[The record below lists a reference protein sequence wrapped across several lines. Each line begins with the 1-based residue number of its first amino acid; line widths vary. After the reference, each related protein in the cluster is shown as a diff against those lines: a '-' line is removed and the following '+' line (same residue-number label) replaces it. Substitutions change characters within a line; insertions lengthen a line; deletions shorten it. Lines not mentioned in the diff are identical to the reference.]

1 MKMNK
6 EQFLKTEFGGELEST
21 ITAWDDALSRNRED
35 KEVLRT
41 LAWCQAQ
48 WEVYQMAIKHFYG
61 VEYHFTRTDEYYGLC
76 TEDESDWLMR
86 VKRVKLF
93 QMETVFSRQRV
104 TRRGIR
110 IDGVEYWDDD
120 FVHLNLGRM
129 IIAEC
134 TPWCIR
140 VYTEAG
146 TLLHVFYRKQEESWK
161 YENTTEV
168 MQEAIRRTRE
178 MQRIAREY
186 KSNIPDQP
194 ETDVMGLVL
203 GRAAELGKITL

>member
-48 WEVYQMAIKHFYG
+48 WEVYRMAIKHFYG

-93 QMETVFSRQRV
+93 QMKTMFSRQRV

-120 FVHLNLGRM
+120 FVHLNLGKTV
-129 IIAEC
+129 IAEC
-134 TPWCIR
+134 TPWCTRQQELPSIYSKDKALPAFFSICF
-140 VYTEAG
+140 VFEG
-146 TLLHVFYRKQEESWK
+146 FLH
-161 YENTTEV
+161 
-168 MQEAIRRTRE
+168 EAINTCRYDF
-178 MQRIAREY
+178 IKA
-186 KSNIPDQP
+186 I
-194 ETDVMGLVL
+194 
-203 GRAAELGKITL
+203 

>member
-48 WEVYQMAIKHFYG
+48 WEVYRMAIKHFYG

-93 QMETVFSRQRV
+93 QMKTVFSRQRV

-110 IDGVEYWDDD
+110 IKAVSY
-120 FVHLNLGRM
+120 FYL
-129 IIAEC
+129 C
-134 TPWCIR
+134 TSRIR
-140 VYTEAG
+140 EKKRKHDMVAQGALQKEKAPYSC
-146 TLLHVFYRKQEESWK
+146 TLWL
-161 YENTTEV
+161 
-168 MQEAIRRTRE
+168 
-178 MQRIAREY
+178 
-186 KSNIPDQP
+186 
-194 ETDVMGLVL
+194 
-203 GRAAELGKITL
+203 

>member
-110 IDGVEYWDDD
+110 IDGVEYSG
-120 FVHLNLGRM
+120 FVGNGANGKSGRG
-129 IIAEC
+129 AESAC
-134 TPWCIR
+134 
-140 VYTEAG
+140 G
-146 TLLHVFYRKQEESWK
+146 TDWTGGFQEP
-161 YENTTEV
+161 
-168 MQEAIRRTRE
+168 RE
-178 MQRIAREY
+178 
-186 KSNIPDQP
+186 
-194 ETDVMGLVL
+194 GF
-203 GRAAELGKITL
+203 

>member
-48 WEVYQMAIKHFYG
+48 WEVYRMAIKHFYG
-61 VEYHFTRTDEYYGLC
+61 VEYHFTRPDEYYGLC

-93 QMETVFSRQRV
+93 QMETAFSRQRV

-110 IDGVEYWDDD
+110 IDGVEYWDAD
-120 FVHLNLGRM
+120 FVHLNLGKTV
-129 IIAEC
+129 IAEC
-134 TPWCIR
+134 TPWFIR

-146 TLLHVFYRKQEESWK
+146 TPLHIFRKKITSCIFQYLLRFRGLLERGNQYVQ
-161 YENTTEV
+161 
-168 MQEAIRRTRE
+168 IRFH
-178 MQRIAREY
+178 Q
-186 KSNIPDQP
+186 SD
-194 ETDVMGLVL
+194 LVL
-203 GRAAELGKITL
+203 LDGQQGLNCSDMTI

>member
-48 WEVYQMAIKHFYG
+48 WEVYRMAIKHFYG

-93 QMETVFSRQRV
+93 QMKTMFSRQRV
-104 TRRGIR
+104 TRRGSSLCFWLSESR
-110 IDGVEYWDDD
+110 SDRSTLASCG
-120 FVHLNLGRM
+120 
-129 IIAEC
+129 C
-134 TPWCIR
+134 TCSRPC
-140 VYTEAG
+140 G
-146 TLLHVFYRKQEESWK
+146 
-161 YENTTEV
+161 
-168 MQEAIRRTRE
+168 
-178 MQRIAREY
+178 
-186 KSNIPDQP
+186 
-194 ETDVMGLVL
+194 
-203 GRAAELGKITL
+203 